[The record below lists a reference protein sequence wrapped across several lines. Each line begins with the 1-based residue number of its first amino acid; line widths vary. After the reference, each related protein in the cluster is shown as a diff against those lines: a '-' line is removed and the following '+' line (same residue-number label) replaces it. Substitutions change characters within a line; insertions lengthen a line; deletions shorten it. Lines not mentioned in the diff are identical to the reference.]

1 MRGFFSENSDL
12 SMTRLC
18 LLICVVTAC
27 ILAFIEIKEK
37 VLIMGVLLGP
47 SFTAKVVSKK
57 TENSQQE

>member
-1 MRGFFSENSDL
+1 MRGFFTENSDL

-18 LLICVVTAC
+18 LFLCVLTAC

-47 SFTAKVVSKK
+47 SFAAKVASKK
-57 TENSQQE
+57 TENSKQE